1 MLVPS
6 SMMREGA
13 ILTTERLRKPRAY
26 LMSYRLVQLNMIKKI
41 TTLDN

>member
-13 ILTTERLRKPRAY
+13 ILTTEILMKPRAY
-26 LMSYRLVQLNMIKKI
+26 LMPNRLIQLNMIKKR
-41 TTLDN
+41 TTLAN